1 MIVVFILLTNA
12 LMNSLRSLKARQN
25 LLMWHGRMFFQAW
38 FLKMK
43 ERKLSSNFTV
53 WTLKK
58 NELEKWKSLSEWM
71 REKLIAIWCKIICR
85 TLVSLALIAPS
96 KTISKLKKEELPDN
110 SENMWSPITTKKR
123 SWELS
128 RTCTQDSIKSVASED
143 PSSQV
148 DRSRELPLHVPSSRT
163 QRSSSLTRQL
173 LLWMSRVRRLYSK
186 PWIELWKEEH
196 RLWSLIVCQPFRSV
210 IELWSC
216 TRELS

>member
-1 MIVVFILLTNA
+1 MA
-12 LMNSLRSLKARQN
+12 
-25 LLMWHGRMFFQAW
+25 H
-38 FLKMK
+38 
-43 ERKLSSNFTV
+43 
-53 WTLKK
+53 
-58 NELEKWKSLSEWM
+58 
-71 REKLIAIWCKIICR
+71 
-85 TLVSLALIAPS
+85 S
-96 KTISKLKKEELPDN
+96 KTTSKLKKGELPDN

-148 DRSRELPLHVPSSRT
+148 DRSKELPLHVPSSRT
-163 QRSSSLTRQL
+163 QRSSSLTRQP

-186 PWIELWKEEH
+186 PWIERWREEH

-216 TRELS
+216 TRELSLRMEHTMNFPTDQMATLPDLRQELRDTDLILKNKTLK